1 MLSVAEKV
9 ISTQPLLVSKG
20 VLALLSPTAVKSY
33 RQRSPI
39 SATNLLNCRPSERH
53 PYRRI
58 LQSCCPPATFSRQ
71 FLGVH
76 KFCSARECKVFYP
89 FETRL
94 VSRLP
99 ILLATINQ
107 APKPP
112 SPQSRAPQ
120 PYLTPFSDTHTTP
133 QPQFNP
139 SQFLKPASTT
149 SFPLDSLHTSQFFE
163 RLTFIQHRP
172 RSRF

>member
-1 MLSVAEKV
+1 MKLLCFAVCCTVAKKSQVLSHSSSPRVF
-9 ISTQPLLVSKG
+9 SLP
-20 VLALLSPTAVKSY
+20 SPTPVKSY

-39 SATNLLNCRPSERH
+39 SATNLLNCRQSERH

-107 APKPP
+107 APKPR
-112 SPQSRAPQ
+112 SPQSRAPPAI
-120 PYLTPFSDTHTTP
+120 PYS
-133 QPQFNP
+133 
-139 SQFLKPASTT
+139 FL
-149 SFPLDSLHTSQFFE
+149 
-163 RLTFIQHRP
+163 
-172 RSRF
+172 